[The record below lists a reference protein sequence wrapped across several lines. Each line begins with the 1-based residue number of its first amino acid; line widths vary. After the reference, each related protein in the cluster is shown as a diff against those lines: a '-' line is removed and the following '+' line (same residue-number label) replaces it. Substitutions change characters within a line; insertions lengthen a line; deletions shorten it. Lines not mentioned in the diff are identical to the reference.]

1 MKKCWMAAVSLLLM
15 LSVSVLT
22 VAAETTLPLL
32 KEDTTYLTKRDGA
45 FSYAPQNVLIVQAP
59 TEAGTTA
66 AIDIKTPVNVK
77 ETPFLQLSVSSAA
90 PFNIALKLQNGDFA
104 VFPQLAGPSWYEA
117 FQEQVPPDG
126 GGVNAG
132 HYTCSLNIESYLRY
146 NDLGVPEDGVVT
158 IETVFIMLKGAGELT
173 VEHLALSDVGEFQ
186 TAFGTVGT
194 TAYSPA
200 AVTTATH
207 GTARPTQ
214 PTYDAGG
221 VTRYQSDDSPIGMIV
236 IMVAAGVAVGAMIV
250 LTILRARKSKPREPE
265 PTDTAEEK
273 PPEEDDSSEDDAV
286 EDDTA
291 KDDAPDSET
300 TESNENEP
308 LSE

>member
-1 MKKCWMAAVSLLLM
+1 MKKCWMAAVSLLLI
-15 LSVSVLT
+15 LCVSVLT

-66 AIDIKTPVNVK
+66 AIDIKTSVNVK

-90 PFNIALKLQNGDFA
+90 PFNIALKLRNGDFA

-132 HYTCSLNIESYLRY
+132 RYTCSLNIESYLRY
-146 NDLGVPEDGVVT
+146 NDLGVPEDGIVT
-158 IETVFIMLKGAGELT
+158 IETVFVMLKGAGELT
-173 VEHLALSDVGEFQ
+173 LEHLALSDAGEFQ
-186 TAFGTVGT
+186 TALGTVGT

-221 VTRYQSDDSPIGMIV
+221 VTRYQSTDSSLGMIV
-236 IMVAAGVAVGAMIV
+236 IMVAAGVAVGVMIV
-250 LTILRARKSKPREPE
+250 LTALRARKSKPREKE
-265 PTDTAEEK
+265 PTDTADETPIDEIE
-273 PPEEDDSSEDDAV
+273 P
-286 EDDTA
+286 EDDTTEG
-291 KDDAPDSET
+291 DAPDSET